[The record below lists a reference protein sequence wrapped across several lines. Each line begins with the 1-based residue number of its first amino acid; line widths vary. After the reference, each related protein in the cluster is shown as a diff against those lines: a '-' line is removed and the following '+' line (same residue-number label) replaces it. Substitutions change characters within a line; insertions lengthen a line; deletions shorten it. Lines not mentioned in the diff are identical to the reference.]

1 MKDEIFSSLQK
12 ASIKI
17 FPEFVGN
24 FQVTKPQD
32 SLHGDWSSNIAL
44 IMAKEMKK
52 NPRELAIEI
61 ISALEGLD
69 YTEKVEVAGAGFINI
84 YLKEDLFFS
93 QIKNYASG
101 DFKGL
106 LLEKEPKKILLEYVS
121 SNPTGPI
128 HVGHGRS
135 AAFGSALANLLN
147 VAGNNVTQE
156 YYVND
161 RGLQAKTLGLSVF
174 IRMQELDNKKIALPE
189 GCYAGEYI
197 KDLAIKA
204 KKHFKGKYLVKKDDN
219 LLFKTLDEWFEYV
232 DATYENFL
240 ELANYVIE
248 LQTDEIKKDLEV
260 FQVKYDNWFNESS
273 LYEKDLI
280 QKSIKNLNN
289 NEVEKKDGALW
300 FKSTNY
306 GDEKDRV
313 LIRDNEEPTYFASD
327 IAYHKNKYERNFD
340 EIINIWGADH
350 HGYIPRVK
358 ASIESLGLDSK
369 KLKTLL
375 IQFVS
380 LKEKGQKVQMSTRSG
395 EFVELSNLIDEV
407 GVDAA
412 RYYFLARKPE
422 QALEFDIDL
431 AKKTNKDNHVYYIQY
446 AHARICSI
454 KKELKKRNIDFNL
467 KESLEK
473 LSLLKETEKEIISMV
488 NGYPEILEQCYKNN
502 ELHPLCFYLRDLS
515 SKFHSFYNA
524 EKIISDD
531 KDYSDAK
538 IALSIAIKEIINNG
552 LRILGISCP
561 EAM

>member
-1 MKDEIFSSLQK
+1 
-12 ASIKI
+12 
-17 FPEFVGN
+17 
-24 FQVTKPQD
+24 
-32 SLHGDWSSNIAL
+32 
-44 IMAKEMKK
+44 MAKEMKK
-52 NPRELAIEI
+52 NPRELADEI
-61 ISALEGLD
+61 ISALEELD
-69 YTEKVEVAGAGFINI
+69 YSKKIEVAGAGFINFF
-84 YLKEDLFFS
+84 LKENIFFS
-93 QIKNYASG
+93 QIKNYALG

-135 AAFGSALANLLN
+135 AAFGSALANLLK

-174 IRMQELDNKKIALPE
+174 IRMQELDNRKVVLPE
-189 GCYAGEYI
+189 GCYAGDYI
-197 KDLAIKA
+197 RDLAIKA
-204 KKHFKGKYLVKKDDN
+204 KKHFKDKYLVKKEDN
-219 LLFKTLDEWFEYV
+219 LFFETLNEWFEYIN
-232 DATYENFL
+232 ASYENFL
-240 ELANYVIE
+240 ELANFVIE
-248 LQTDEIKKDLEV
+248 LQTEEIKKDLEV

-280 QKSIKNLNN
+280 QDSIKNLKN

-327 IAYHKNKYERNFD
+327 IAYHKDKYERDFD

-407 GVDAA
+407 GIDSA

-422 QALEFDIDL
+422 QALEFDI
-431 AKKTNKDNHVYYIQY
+431 
-446 AHARICSI
+446 C
-454 KKELKKRNIDFNL
+454 
-467 KESLEK
+467 
-473 LSLLKETEKEIISMV
+473 LLYTS
-488 NGYPEILEQCYKNN
+488 PS
-502 ELHPLCFYLRDLS
+502 PRD
-515 SKFHSFYNA
+515 
-524 EKIISDD
+524 
-531 KDYSDAK
+531 
-538 IALSIAIKEIINNG
+538 
-552 LRILGISCP
+552 
-561 EAM
+561 